1 MYITPTET
9 NSWCT
14 TKMDNKKKKL
24 YTIQGSKKEDS
35 KTYKDNLNIKVVSY
49 DIESAIRLAKESHPG
64 MAMSQITL
72 KEVIDII
79 DPEIILEMF
88 ENKEEG

>member
-1 MYITPTET
+1 
-9 NSWCT
+9 
-14 TKMDNKKKKL
+14 MDNKKKKL
-24 YTIQGSKKEDS
+24 YTIQGSKKEES

-49 DIESAIRLAKESHPG
+49 DIESAIRLAKELHPG

-72 KEVIDII
+72 KETIDII

-88 ENKEEG
+88 ENKEGGNECK